1 MKADISAKLNRD
13 KLDELI
19 ERYRNTLSFSCDT
32 FLIMSNETGLDLAE
46 SNIYHALGCGPS
58 HYKDIR
64 IAYCDSIKYGEVH
77 IR

>member
-1 MKADISAKLNRD
+1 MKADISAKLNRE

-19 ERYRNTLSFSCDT
+19 ERYRNTPSFSYDT
-32 FLIMSNETGLDLAE
+32 FLIMSSETGIDLAE
-46 SNIYHALGCGPS
+46 NDIYHALRCKPS

-64 IAYCDSIKYGEVH
+64 IAYCDSVKYGEVH

>member
-1 MKADISAKLNRD
+1 MKADISAKLNRE

-19 ERYRNTLSFSCDT
+19 ERYRNTPSFSYDT

-46 SNIYHALGCGPS
+46 SDIHHALGCKPT
-58 HYKDIR
+58 HYRDIR
-64 IAYCDSIKYGEVH
+64 IAYCDSVKYGEVH